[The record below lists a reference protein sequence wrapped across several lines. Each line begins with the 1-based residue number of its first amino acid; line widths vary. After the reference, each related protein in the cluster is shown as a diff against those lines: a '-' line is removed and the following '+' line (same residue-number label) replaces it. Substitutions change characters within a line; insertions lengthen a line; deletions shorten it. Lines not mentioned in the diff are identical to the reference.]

1 MDDTHFT
8 PEQLANRTGTAVV
21 DHQAPIPMK
30 FTSAGQLID
39 PKTIGYRSLGFGEAL
54 TIPATLY
61 ELRIHHSDLPQC
73 FLDCADTFAAEC
85 KTDDIDQG
93 FVDIPEL
100 AQLGYPSFRALL
112 QGHPDLAA
120 RLVQDYLYFEL
131 LFSLFPH
138 SSGLNVVINSIT
150 RVSSK
155 EGVLL
160 LTGETYA
167 AKQS

>member
-1 MDDTHFT
+1 MNLRKQTDALPLPTQT
-8 PEQLANRTGTAVV
+8 
-21 DHQAPIPMK
+21 PIPMK
-30 FTSAGQLID
+30 FTSADQLID

-54 TIPATLY
+54 TIPATPY
-61 ELRIHHSDLPQC
+61 ELRIHHSDLPQR
-73 FLDCADTFAAEC
+73 FLECADTFAAEC

-100 AQLGYPSFRALL
+100 AELGYPSFRTLL
-112 QGHPDLAA
+112 KDHPDLAA

>member
-1 MDDTHFT
+1 MNLRKQTDALPLPTQT
-8 PEQLANRTGTAVV
+8 
-21 DHQAPIPMK
+21 PIPMK
-30 FTSAGQLID
+30 FTSADQLID

-150 RVSSK
+150 RVCSK
-155 EGVLL
+155 DGVML